1 MSKRSPIEEQQL
13 VRISYKISHNTQS
26 TQSDYN
32 LLVKYATSNP
42 KWYESAQKKLKSLAQ
57 GWLDVERNLG
67 YAHCRYVNI

>member
-13 VRISYKISHNTQS
+13 VRISYKISHNTQI

-57 GWLDVERNLG
+57 GWLDIERDNG
-67 YAHCRYVNI
+67 YAH